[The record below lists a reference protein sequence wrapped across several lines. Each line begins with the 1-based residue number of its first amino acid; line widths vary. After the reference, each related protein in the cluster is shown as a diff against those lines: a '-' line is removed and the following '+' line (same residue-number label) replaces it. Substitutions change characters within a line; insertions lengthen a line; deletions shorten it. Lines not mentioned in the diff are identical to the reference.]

1 MGFFCFVFLQEGST
15 RLSTDKIARTEPAR
29 WLRCSADDSVEFVG
43 LISVI
48 FNLKRFFLWNP
59 GVLRDFWN
67 WESLRWAEAQ
77 CPQLFHRKPP
87 PEAWN
92 RDYSTNLSWN
102 EMGIIMF
109 LNRYNRIKLAK
120 QDINTYPLD
129 RQFKYVIFAV
139 LSLEFLSLS
148 LSEEK
153 KNNSQTTADM
163 SRHWRG
169 WINFHSFI
177 FVSTHWHNVFMP

>member
-1 MGFFCFVFLQEGST
+1 MAEILGGWF
-15 RLSTDKIARTEPAR
+15 TE
-29 WLRCSADDSVEFVG
+29 EFVG

-48 FNLKRFFLWNP
+48 FNLNVFFLWNP

-67 WESLRWAEAQ
+67 WESLRWGKAQ

-87 PEAWN
+87 PEAWK
-92 RDYSTNLSWN
+92 RDYSTNSSWN

-129 RQFKYVIFAV
+129 RRFRYAIFAV

-153 KNNSQTTADM
+153 KNQSDHCRYV
-163 SRHWRG
+163 SPLKGVDKLSLIH
-169 WINFHSFI
+169 ICFH
-177 FVSTHWHNVFMP
+177 TLT

>member
-1 MGFFCFVFLQEGST
+1 MVETLGGWF
-15 RLSTDKIARTEPAR
+15 TE
-29 WLRCSADDSVEFVG
+29 EFVG

-48 FNLKRFFLWNP
+48 FNLNVFFLWNP

-67 WESLRWAEAQ
+67 WESLRWVKAQ

-87 PEAWN
+87 LEAWK
-92 RDYSTNLSWN
+92 RDYSTNSSWN

-109 LNRYNRIKLAK
+109 LNHYNRIKLEK
-120 QDINTYPLD
+120 QDINTYPSD
-129 RQFKYVIFAV
+129 RRFKYPIFVV

-148 LSEEK
+148 LSEGK
-153 KNNSQTTADM
+153 KTVRPLYYM
-163 SRHWRG
+163 SHRWRG

-177 FVSTHWHNVFMP
+177 FVSTHRHNVFMP